1 MKRNSQTPAGA
12 PNEAAAP
19 WAESVFVSNIDAMI
33 LVDAKGLTREANVA
47 ALKLFQYNIEGVV
60 GESWAEMFLHTE
72 VRSVTQSRICAA
84 LRSVETGI
92 GSFRIE
98 TVATGAMG
106 MEFQAELSVSR
117 LATPGFEGWFCLQV
131 RDISEVKAR
140 QSDFERNLRDVE
152 DRAEAHETRF
162 FQTRKRL
169 AESETRLQESEELFR
184 KVFQSSPVFVAIVR
198 LADEAFVEVNEKFTE
213 WSGWT
218 RQDALG
224 RTTMDLKLWVEDV
237 DRTNFL
243 CDLRDQ
249 GSIRHRECLMR
260 TRSGQLDILLI
271 SAEKVSWHDQ
281 PHAISA
287 GLIITSL
294 KRAETELRAA
304 LEKEQDLQ
312 RIKSEFVNLVSHEF
326 RTPLGVILSSCEI
339 LEHYFERLTGPQ
351 RKEHLRDIANA
362 TRDMTRLMDEVLFLG
377 KADSGRLKL
386 NATELDLVEFSRTLA
401 NELAG
406 ATGHRCPVI
415 LKKGRG
421 SLRVPADPTLLRHIL
436 ANLVSN
442 AIKYSPD
449 GSPVELRLN
458 RRAQEVVFEVQDQ
471 GIGIPA
477 AEIARLF
484 EPFCRASN
492 VGERPGSGLG
502 LVIVKRCVAMHGGT
516 LSLESEIGRGTLA
529 RVSLPLTSIHGISK
543 TS

>member
-1 MKRNSQTPAGA
+1 MKRPSRTPAEA
-12 PNEAAAP
+12 PSEAPAP
-19 WAESVFVSNIDAMI
+19 WAQSVFASNMDAMI
-33 LVDAKGLTREANVA
+33 VVDAKGLTREVNVA
-47 ALKLFQYNIEGVV
+47 ALRLFNYNIEGVV
-60 GESWAEMFLHTE
+60 GQSWAEMFLHTE
-72 VRSVTQSRICAA
+72 ERSAAQSRIGASLRAA
-84 LRSVETGI
+84 EAGI

-98 TVATGAMG
+98 TVAIGAMG
-106 MEFQAELSVSR
+106 MEFPAELAVSW
-117 LATPGFEGWFCLQV
+117 LAAPGLEGWFCLQV

-140 QSDFERNLRDVE
+140 QSDLERNLRDVA

-162 FQTRKRL
+162 FQARKKL
-169 AESETRLQESEELFR
+169 AESETRLHESEELFR
-184 KVFQSSPVFVAIVR
+184 KVFQSAPVFVAIVR

-218 RQDALG
+218 RQDAVG
-224 RTTMDLKLWVEDV
+224 RTTMDLKLWVEDAE
-237 DRTNFL
+237 RAKFL
-243 CDLRDQ
+243 ADLRNQ

-260 TRSGQLDILLI
+260 TRSGQKDILLI
-271 SAEKVSWHDQ
+271 SAERVSWHDQ

-287 GLIITSL
+287 GLIITSR

-304 LEKEQDLQ
+304 LEREQDLQ

-339 LEHYFERLTGPQ
+339 LDHYFERLTTSQ
-351 RKEHLRDIANA
+351 RQDHLRDIANA
-362 TRDMTRLMDEVLFLG
+362 TRGMTRLMDEVLFLG

-386 NATELDLVEFSRTLA
+386 NATELDLVEFFRTLA

-421 SLRVPADPTLLRHIL
+421 RFRVPADPTLLRHIL

-442 AIKYSPD
+442 AIKYSPK
-449 GSPVELRLN
+449 GSPVQLRLN
-458 RRAQEVVFEVQDQ
+458 RRADEVVFEIQDQ

-477 AEIARLF
+477 SEIARLF
-484 EPFCRASN
+484 EPFSRASN

-502 LVIVKRCVAMHGGT
+502 LVIVKRCAAMHGGT
-516 LSLESEIGRGTLA
+516 ISLESDVGRGTLA
-529 RVSLPLTSIHGISK
+529 RVSLPLGPPPGVSK
-543 TS
+543 GS